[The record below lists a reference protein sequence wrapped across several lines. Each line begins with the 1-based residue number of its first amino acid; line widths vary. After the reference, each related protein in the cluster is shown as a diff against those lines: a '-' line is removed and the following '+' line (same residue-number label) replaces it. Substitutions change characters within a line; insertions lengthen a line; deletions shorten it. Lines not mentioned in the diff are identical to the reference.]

1 MRNIFFIF
9 LLFPYCFFSQKER
22 IKSHHNYVYDL
33 PFESGKTV
41 LIMQGYNGK
50 FSHVD
55 KYALDF
61 RLRKGKLVCAARGGQ
76 VLKVV
81 EHNNIGGA
89 NIKYINKGNY
99 VVIDHGDGSFGGY
112 WHLQQN
118 GALVEIGDTVKTG
131 EPIGK
136 SGSTGFSSMAHLH
149 FMVYSYDE
157 NGRQYTL
164 PTLFTTKKGTR
175 YLKSYSWIKHHL
187 GISRHKKS
195 RAML

>member
-9 LLFPYCFFSQKER
+9 LLFPYSFLSQKER
-22 IKSHHNYVYDL
+22 IESHHNYVYNL
-33 PFESGKTV
+33 PFESDKTV

-61 RLRKGKLVCAARGGQ
+61 RLRKGKLVCAARGGS

-164 PTLFTTKKGTR
+164 PTLFKTKKGTR
-175 YLKSYSWIKHHL
+175 YLKSYSWVKHH
-187 GISRHKKS
+187 
-195 RAML
+195 

>member
-9 LLFPYCFFSQKER
+9 LLFPYCFFSQQAHTG
-22 IKSHHNYVYDL
+22 SNHNYVYDL

-61 RLRKGKLVCAARGGQ
+61 RLRKGKLVCAARGGS

-99 VVIDHGDGSFGGY
+99 VVIDHEDGSFGGY

-164 PTLFTTKKGTR
+164 PTLFKTKKGTR
-175 YLKSYSWIKHHL
+175 YLKSYSWVKHH
-187 GISRHKKS
+187 
-195 RAML
+195 

>member
-1 MRNIFFIF
+1 MRNFFFIF
-9 LLFPYCFFSQKER
+9 ILLPCCCFSQKELR
-22 IKSHHNYVYDL
+22 EPQHKYIYDL
-33 PFESGKTV
+33 PFEAGKTV

-61 RLRKGKLVCAARGGQ
+61 RLRKGKLVCAARGGN

-89 NIKYINKGNY
+89 NIKYINNGNY
-99 VVIDHGDGSFGGY
+99 VVIDHGDGTYGGY

-118 GALVEIGDTVKTG
+118 GALVEIGDNIQAG
-131 EPIGK
+131 DPIGE

-164 PTLFTTKKGTR
+164 PTLFKTKKKGDR
-175 YLKSYSWIKHHL
+175 YLKSYSWVKHH
-187 GISRHKKS
+187 
-195 RAML
+195 

>member
-1 MRNIFFIF
+1 MRNFFFIF
-9 LLFPYCFFSQKER
+9 ILLPCCCFSQKELR
-22 IKSHHNYVYDL
+22 EPEHKYIYDL
-33 PFESGKTV
+33 PFEAGKTV

-61 RLRKGKLVCAARGGQ
+61 RLRKGKLVCAARGGS
-76 VLKVV
+76 VLKVI
-81 EHNNIGGA
+81 EHNNVGGP
-89 NIKYINKGNY
+89 NIKYINNGNY
-99 VVIDHGDGSFGGY
+99 IVLDHGDGTYGGY

-118 GALVEIGDTVKTG
+118 GALVEIGDTVRKGDT
-131 EPIGK
+131 IGK

-164 PTLFTTKKGTR
+164 PTL
-175 YLKSYSWIKHHL
+175 
-187 GISRHKKS
+187 
-195 RAML
+195 

>member
-1 MRNIFFIF
+1 MRNCFFIF
-9 LLFPYCFFSQKER
+9 ILLPCCCFSQKELR
-22 IKSHHNYVYDL
+22 EPEHKYIYDL
-33 PFESGKTV
+33 PFEAGKTV

-61 RLRKGKLVCAARGGQ
+61 RLRKGKLVCAARGGS
-76 VLKVV
+76 VLKVI
-81 EHNNIGGA
+81 EHNNVGGA
-89 NIKYINKGNY
+89 NIKYINNGNY
-99 VVIDHGDGSFGGY
+99 VVIDHGDDTYGGY

-118 GALVEIGDTVKTG
+118 GALVEIGDTVRKGDT
-131 EPIGK
+131 IGK

-164 PTLFTTKKGTR
+164 PTLFKTKKKGDR
-175 YLKSYSWIKHHL
+175 YLKSYSWVKHH
-187 GISRHKKS
+187 
-195 RAML
+195 

>member
-1 MRNIFFIF
+1 MRNIFLIF
-9 LLFPYCFFSQKER
+9 LLLPYCCFSQKEH
-22 IKSHHNYVYDL
+22 SESNHNYIYDL
-33 PFESGKTV
+33 PFEAGKTV

-61 RLRKGKLVCAARGGQ
+61 RLRKGKLICAARGGS

-99 VVIDHGDGSFGGY
+99 VVIDHGDGTYGGY

-118 GALVEIGDTVKTG
+118 GAFVEIGDTVKTG

-157 NGRQYTL
+157 NGSQYTL
-164 PTLFTTKKGTR
+164 PTLFKTKKGKR
-175 YLKSYSWIKHHL
+175 YLNSYSWVKHH
-187 GISRHKKS
+187 
-195 RAML
+195 

>member
-136 SGSTGFSSMAHLH
+136 SGCTGFSSMAHLH

-157 NGRQYTL
+157 NGRQYTI

-175 YLKSYSWIKHHL
+175 YLKSYSWVKHH
-187 GISRHKKS
+187 
-195 RAML
+195 

>member
-1 MRNIFFIF
+1 MYMIFISF
-9 LLFPYCFFSQKER
+9 LVLPCLSLSQTKHSESMH
-22 IKSHHNYVYDL
+22 KYVYEL
-33 PFESGKTV
+33 PFEAGKTV
-41 LIMQGYNGK
+41 LIMQGYEGK

-99 VVIDHGDGSFGGY
+99 VVINHGDGSFGGY

-118 GALVEIGDTVKTG
+118 GAFVEIGDTVKTG

-157 NGRQYTL
+157 NGRQLTL
-164 PTLFTTKKGTR
+164 PTLFKTKKKGIR
-175 YLKSYSWIKHHL
+175 YLKSYSWVKHH
-187 GISRHKKS
+187 
-195 RAML
+195 

>member
-1 MRNIFFIF
+1 MRNVFFVF
-9 LLFPYCFFSQKER
+9 LLLPWLCFPQKGGAYLN
-22 IKSHHNYVYDL
+22 HQYVYDL
-33 PFESGKTV
+33 PFETCKTV
-41 LIMQGYNGK
+41 LIMQGYNGN
-50 FSHVD
+50 FSHVN

-61 RLRKGKLVCAARGGQ
+61 RLRKGKLICAARGGN

-89 NIKYINKGNY
+89 NIKYINHGNY
-99 VVIDHGDGSFGGY
+99 VVIDHGDGTYGGY

-118 GALVEIGDTVKTG
+118 GALVEIGDNIQVG
-131 EPIGK
+131 QPIGK

-164 PTLFTTKKGTR
+164 PTLFKTKKKGAR
-175 YLKSYSWIKHHL
+175 YLKSYSWVKHH
-187 GISRHKKS
+187 
-195 RAML
+195 

>member
-9 LLFPYCFFSQKER
+9 ILFPFFYLSQKER
-22 IKSHHNYVYDL
+22 KDSKHKHVYDL
-33 PFESGKTV
+33 PFEAGKTV

-61 RLRKGKLVCAARGGQ
+61 RLRKGKLVCAARGGI

-99 VVIDHGDGSFGGY
+99 VVIDHGDGTYGGY
-112 WHLQQN
+112 WHLQEN
-118 GALVEIGDTVKTG
+118 GALVDIGDTIKKG
-131 EPIGK
+131 NPIGK
-136 SGSTGFSSMAHLH
+136 SGSTGFSSMPHLH
-149 FMVYSYDE
+149 FMVYSYDQK
-157 NGRQYTL
+157 GRQYTL
-164 PTLFTTKKGTR
+164 PTLFKTKKKGNR
-175 YLKSYSWIKHHL
+175 YLKSYSWVKHH
-187 GISRHKKS
+187 
-195 RAML
+195 